1 MLDSQ
6 TPADFHTWREMCA
19 ESWDCQS
26 GEPDEGRHIRDLD
39 SPQSKAVFAK
49 MLLDAIDQRIALNS
63 TQATRKEFHNS
74 RIGVHCRKRLPILLT
89 PPTQADSAAGQCHK

>member
-49 MLLDAIDQRIALNS
+49 MLLDAIDHGVALNS
-63 TQATRKEFHNS
+63 TEAIREEFHHS
-74 RIGVHCRKRLPILLT
+74 RIGIHCGKRVPILVT
-89 PPTQADSAAGQCHK
+89 PSTQADAAVG